1 MSQKKADRESGSE
14 SRTASGTE
22 FGTASNAEAG
32 TEGGTKAEPGFTA
45 AMRELEGILQRI
57 EGDELDIDRLAEE
70 LKRATVLLEL
80 CRGKIRRA
88 ELEVTEIVQKLETG

>member
-1 MSQKKADRESGSE
+1 MSQKKADRDAGADSRTE
-14 SRTASGTE
+14 SRTE
-22 FGTASNAEAG
+22 FSPESSTQAA
-32 TEGGTKAEPGFTA
+32 TEGGTKAQPGFTA
-45 AMRELEGILQRI
+45 AMRELEAILQRI

-88 ELEVTEIVQKLETG
+88 ELEVTEIVQKLEIG

>member
-1 MSQKKADRESGSE
+1 MSSRKTTGQDPTPAPESPA
-14 SRTASGTE
+14 AS
-22 FGTASNAEAG
+22 
-32 TEGGTKAEPGFTA
+32 EPGFTA

-70 LKRATVLLEL
+70 LRRATALLEL

-88 ELEVTEIVQKLETG
+88 ELEVTEIVQKLEQS

>member
-1 MSQKKADRESGSE
+1 MSQKRAGREVGVE
-14 SRTASGTE
+14 KE
-22 FGTASNAEAG
+22 PEV
-32 TEGGTKAEPGFTA
+32 EPGFTA
-45 AMRELEGILQRI
+45 AMRELETILQRI

-88 ELEVTEIVQKLETG
+88 ELEVTEIVQKLEHS